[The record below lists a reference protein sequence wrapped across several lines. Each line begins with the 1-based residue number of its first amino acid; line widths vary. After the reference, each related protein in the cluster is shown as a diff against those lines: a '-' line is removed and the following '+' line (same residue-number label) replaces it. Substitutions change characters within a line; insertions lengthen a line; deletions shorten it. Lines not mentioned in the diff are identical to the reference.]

1 MSYQELNEHANQLA
15 RFLRSKGVGAE
26 NRVGVCLERSIDMIV
41 CLLGIIK
48 AGGAYVPLEPAWP
61 EARTLEILEDSG
73 AALLLTN
80 REPSGFASRFAGKT
94 IALAKDRLR
103 IRQESSANLE
113 TATTCENLLAVV
125 YTSGSTG
132 KPKGVLV
139 TMRPVLNRLM
149 WMRDAY
155 PYRPDDLVLL
165 HRPYVLIGFTTIDCF
180 LPLLS
185 GVPMVILPAR
195 DTGDPAAIIGL
206 STRCGVSHVTASA
219 RLWEAILNYVE
230 RTPGGWPTLRL
241 AKTGGEPL
249 GVETARLW
257 RRVFPQVP
265 LLNIYGGTEF
275 SSATV
280 YDLPAAS
287 LPAGRVPA
295 GEPMPN
301 VRVYVTDPYMRAVPA
316 GETGEICIGGACV
329 ARGYLNLPGLT
340 AERFV
345 PDPYSATP
353 GDRLFRSGDMG
364 YWGPLGLEVVG
375 RRDYQ
380 VKVSGFRVELGEV
393 EAALSA
399 CSGVTAAAVVPHE
412 DSSGNARLV
421 AYIAT
426 DPDSVCSLPVVRSA
440 LLDRL
445 PYYMVPSRF
454 VVVEEIPLT
463 HTGKIDRRALAATE
477 GRISDDGRE
486 FVAPQIPEEQML
498 AAVWSEVLERDRIS
512 VDDDFFE
519 LGGDSLLG
527 MQVLARIQEAC
538 GVRIPLR
545 FLFDRRTVRLLAE
558 ELRIRLTKEQ

>member
-1 MSYQELNEHANQLA
+1 
-15 RFLRSKGVGAE
+15 
-26 NRVGVCLERSIDMIV
+26 MIV
-41 CLLGIIK
+41 CLLAIIK
-48 AGGAYVPLEPAWP
+48 AGGAYVPLETAWP

-73 AALLLTN
+73 AALLLTS
-80 REPSGFASRFAGKT
+80 REPSAFASRFGGKT
-94 IALAKDRLR
+94 IALAEDRPR
-103 IRQESSANLE
+103 IRQESGANLE
-113 TATTCENLLAVV
+113 TATNCANLLAVV

-139 TMRPVLNRLM
+139 TMSPVLNRLM
-149 WMRDAY
+149 WIRDAY

-165 HRPYVLIGFTTIDCF
+165 HRPHVLIGFTTIDCF

-185 GVPMVILPAR
+185 GVTMVILPAR

-206 STRCGVSHVTASA
+206 STQRGVSHVTASA
-219 RLWEAILNYVE
+219 RLWEAILNCVE
-230 RTPGGWPTLRL
+230 RKPGGWPTLRL

-249 GVETARLW
+249 SVETARLW

-280 YDLPAAS
+280 YDLPVAS

-295 GEPMPN
+295 GKPMPN
-301 VRVYVTDPYMRAVPA
+301 VRVDVMDPHMRTVRA

-329 ARGYLNLPGLT
+329 ARGYLNLPELT

-345 PDPYSATP
+345 PDPCGTTP

-364 YWGPLGLEVVG
+364 YWGPDGLEVVG
-375 RRDYQ
+375 RRDHQ

-393 EAALSA
+393 EAALNA
-399 CSGVTAAAVVPHE
+399 CSGVTATAVVPRE
-412 DSSGNARLV
+412 DASGNARLV
-421 AYIAT
+421 AYIAA
-426 DPDSVCSLPVVRSA
+426 DPRSGCSLPVVRSA

-454 VVVEEIPLT
+454 VVLDKIPLT
-463 HTGKIDRRALAATE
+463 HTGKIDRQALADAEDRT
-477 GRISDDGRE
+477 GDNRRE
-486 FVAPQIPEEQML
+486 FVAPQIPEEHML
-498 AAVWSEVLERDRIS
+498 AAVWGDVLERSSIG
-512 VDDDFFE
+512 VDDNFFE

-527 MQVLARIQEAC
+527 MQVLARIQDAC

-545 FLFDRRTVRLLAE
+545 LLFDRPTVRLLAE
-558 ELRIRLTKEQ
+558 ELRIRLTKK